1 MPNIAVLTS
10 GGDSPGM
17 NAAVMSV
24 ARASSL
30 MGMNLIG
37 IKRGFNGLIGKSK
50 SLEDDIVHLT
60 LDQVLDIADLPGTY
74 LRTARCLEFKQPE
87 YQDKAVKLLHDLDV
101 EGVVVIGGD
110 GSFQGA
116 QALARKGIPT
126 IGIPGTIDNDL
137 GYTELSLGFDTAVN
151 VCVEAVRAIRA
162 TSRSHDRASV
172 VEVMGRNCGDIA
184 LNTALSTGSEIVI
197 VPEMTNWSVDEI
209 AHRLNALVD
218 RGNQRASI
226 IVAEGAYKTMAPFD
240 VYEFMKDYPSG
251 SRPVFPGSPMDAYFL
266 SRVVEHKVKKTEVR
280 STVIGY
286 TQRGSQPT
294 ARDAAFA
301 FEAGVVAVNLLRHG
315 ESNRVVGVHN
325 GKVFHMDIESALQ
338 IKPSFNRRMFNMVN
352 AL

>member
-1 MPNIAVLTS
+1 MANIAVLTS

-24 ARASSL
+24 ARAANL
-30 MGMNLIG
+30 MGMKLIG
-37 IKRGFNGLIGKSK
+37 IKRGFNGLLGKSP
-50 SLEDDIVHLT
+50 SLQDDIIELS

-74 LRTARCLEFKQPE
+74 LRTARCKEFVEDANQE
-87 YQDKAVKLLHDLDV
+87 KAARLLNQLDV
-101 EGVVVIGGD
+101 QGLVVIGGD

-151 VCVEAVRAIRA
+151 VCVDAVRAIRA
-162 TSRSHDRASV
+162 TSRSHDRAAV

-184 LNTALSTGSEIVI
+184 LNTALSTGSEILI
-197 VPEMTNWSVDEI
+197 VPEIKGWDVSDVAN
-209 AHRLNALVD
+209 RLSALVK
-218 RGNQRASI
+218 RGNRRATI
-226 IVAEGAYKTMAPFD
+226 VVAEGAWRSMSPFD
-240 VYEFMKDYPSG
+240 PYSFLHDKDK
-251 SRPVFPGSPMDAYFL
+251 RPVFPGQPMDAHL
-266 SRVVEHKVKKTEVR
+266 LARVIEKKAEDAEVR
-280 STVIGY
+280 ATVIGY
-286 TQRGSQPT
+286 TQRGRQPS

-301 FEAGVVAVNLLRHG
+301 FEAGVVAVNLIKHG
-315 ESNRVVGVHN
+315 ESNRVVGVNN

-338 IKPSFNRRMFNMVN
+338 IKTSFNRRMYNMVN

>member
-1 MPNIAVLTS
+1 MASIAILTS

-24 ARASSL
+24 ARAAGL
-30 MGMNLIG
+30 MGMDIIG
-37 IKRGFNGLIGKSK
+37 IRRGYNGLIGKSE
-50 SLEDDIVHLT
+50 SQEDDIVHLS

-74 LRTARCLEFKQPE
+74 LRTARCPEFVQDE
-87 YQDKAVKLLHDLDV
+87 YQEKAAALLRELNV
-101 EGVVVIGGD
+101 AGLVVIGGD
-110 GSFQGA
+110 GSLQGA

-151 VCVEAVRAIRA
+151 VCVDAVRSIRA
-162 TSRSHDRASV
+162 TSRSHDRAAV

-184 LNTALSTGSEIVI
+184 LSTALSTGAEIVV
-197 VPEMTNWSVDEI
+197 VPEIKGWEI
-209 AHRLNALVD
+209 DDIARRLAALVE
-218 RGNQRASI
+218 RGNHRATVV
-226 IVAEGAYKTMAPFD
+226 VAEGAYRTMAPFD
-240 VYEFMKDYPSG
+240 PYTYLKEAG
-251 SRPVFPGSPMDAYFL
+251 SSKEVFPGQKINAGLLAEVLERKADHNGVRAT
-266 SRVVEHKVKKTEVR
+266 VV
-280 STVIGY
+280 GY
-286 TQRGSQPT
+286 TQRGMQPS

-301 FEAGVVAVNLLRHG
+301 FEAGVVAVNLIKHG

-325 GKVFHMDIESALQ
+325 GKVFHMDIETALQ

>member
-24 ARASSL
+24 ARAANL
-30 MGMNLIG
+30 MGMSLIG
-37 IKRGFNGLIGKSK
+37 IKRGFNGLIGKSGN
-50 SLEDDIVHLT
+50 LDEDIVRLT

-74 LRTARCLEFKQPE
+74 LRTARCKEFILEE
-87 YQDKAVKLLHDLDV
+87 YQDKAVRLLEELDV
-101 EGVVVIGGD
+101 AGIVVIGGD
-110 GSFQGA
+110 GSMQGA
-116 QALARKGIPT
+116 QALARKGVPA

-137 GYTELSLGFDTAVN
+137 GYTEQSLGFDTAVN
-151 VCVEAVRAIRA
+151 VCVDAVRAIRA
-162 TSRSHDRASV
+162 TSRSHDRAAV

-197 VPEMTNWSVDEI
+197 LPEIRNWSVDDV
-209 AHRLNALVD
+209 ANRLNALVD
-218 RGNQRASI
+218 RGNKRATI
-226 IVAEGAYKTMAPFD
+226 VVAEGAWKTMAPFD
-240 VYEFMKDYPSG
+240 VYGFMKDYDSG

-266 SRVVEHKVKKTEVR
+266 ARIVENMVKKTEVR
-280 STVIGY
+280 ATVIGY
-286 TQRGSQPT
+286 TQRGHQPS

-301 FEAGVVAVNLLRHG
+301 FEAGVVAVNLLKHG

-338 IKPSFNRRMFNMVN
+338 IKPSFNRRMYNMVN

>member
-1 MPNIAVLTS
+1 M
-10 GGDSPGM
+10 
-17 NAAVMSV
+17 
-24 ARASSL
+24 
-30 MGMNLIG
+30 
-37 IKRGFNGLIGKSK
+37 
-50 SLEDDIVHLT
+50 HLT

-151 VCVEAVRAIRA
+151 VCMEAVRAIRA
-162 TSRSHDRASV
+162 TGRSHDRAAV

-184 LNTALSTGSEIVI
+184 LNTALSTGSEILI
-197 VPEMTNWSVDEI
+197 VPEMKNWSVDDI
-209 AHRLNALVD
+209 ANRLAALVE
-218 RGNQRASI
+218 RGNKRATI
-226 IVAEGAYKTMAPFD
+226 IIAEGAYKQMAPFD
-240 VYEFMKDYPSG
+240 VYNFMKDYTGG

-266 SRVVEHKVKKTEVR
+266 SRIVEHKVMKTEVR
-280 STVIGY
+280 ANIIGY
-286 TQRGSQPT
+286 TQRGNQPS

-301 FEAGVVAVNLLRHG
+301 FEAGVVAVNLLKHG
-315 ESNRVVGVHN
+315 DTNRVVGVHN
-325 GKVFHMDIESALQ
+325 GKVFHMDIESALA